1 MSRYSNPSSGLFGI
15 CAETLRRY
23 SCPFTIPGQD
33 APRPLPS
40 PARVLSFFPAGWKCQ
55 PEGEDIGSGCC
66 GGGVIQLRSRE
77 RALLRQGQLF
87 EPAASSGPA
96 AMVLAISRNLSC
108 TPRRSPC
115 PGRYPLPLAS
125 AFLSTFRN
133 LSSSPDSVPPATKKA
148 GSSVHSL
155 QTLTQPKSLHPS
167 KKIPY
172 FIFANLSTAL
182 VKFSIVLSASPC
194 SIPSL
199 TQCWICPSST
209 TCPTL
214 CKADFAALI

>member
-55 PEGEDIGSGCC
+55 PEGEDIDSGCC

-87 EPAASSGPA
+87 EPTASSGPA
-96 AMVLAISRNLSC
+96 AMLLAISRNLSC
-108 TPRRSPC
+108 IPRRSPC

-133 LSSSPDSVPPATKKA
+133 LSSSPTA
-148 GSSVHSL
+148 SL
-155 QTLTQPKSLHPS
+155 QPQKKQEAPHTPCKLSHNQNPYTPAKKSPTSYSQTSPQP
-167 KKIPY
+167 
-172 FIFANLSTAL
+172 
-182 VKFSIVLSASPC
+182 
-194 SIPSL
+194 
-199 TQCWICPSST
+199 
-209 TCPTL
+209 
-214 CKADFAALI
+214 

>member
-1 MSRYSNPSSGLFGI
+1 M
-15 CAETLRRY
+15 
-23 SCPFTIPGQD
+23 
-33 APRPLPS
+33 
-40 PARVLSFFPAGWKCQ
+40 
-55 PEGEDIGSGCC
+55 
-66 GGGVIQLRSRE
+66 IQLRSRE

-108 TPRRSPC
+108 IPRRSPCPGRYPLPLASAFPSTSRSHNCIPRRSPC

-148 GSSVHSL
+148 GSSAHSL

>member
-1 MSRYSNPSSGLFGI
+1 MNRYANPSSGLFGI
-15 CAETLRRY
+15 SAKTLRRY
-23 SCPFTIPGQD
+23 SYTPTIPGQD

-40 PARVLSFFPAGWKCQ
+40 PARVLSFFLSVGNISQRERISVRAVA
-55 PEGEDIGSGCC
+55 EE
-66 GGGVIQLRSRE
+66 GVIQLRSRE

-108 TPRRSPC
+108 IPRRSPC

-148 GSSVHSL
+148 GSSAHSL

>member
-1 MSRYSNPSSGLFGI
+1 MIWLK
-15 CAETLRRY
+15 A
-23 SCPFTIPGQD
+23 
-33 APRPLPS
+33 
-40 PARVLSFFPAGWKCQ
+40 
-55 PEGEDIGSGCC
+55 
-66 GGGVIQLRSRE
+66 
-77 RALLRQGQLF
+77 LRQGQLF
-87 EPAASSGPA
+87 EPTASSGPA

-108 TPRRSPC
+108 IPRRSPC
-115 PGRYPLPLAS
+115 PGRYPLPLAYGG
-125 AFLSTFRN
+125 LSTFRN
-133 LSSSPDSVPPATKKA
+133 QQYPPRRSPCPTCYPRPLASAFLSHLSPHKKSRKLRTLPANSHTNQNP
-148 GSSVHSL
+148 H
-155 QTLTQPKSLHPS
+155 TQAKRSP
-167 KKIPY
+167 IY

>member
-1 MSRYSNPSSGLFGI
+1 M
-15 CAETLRRY
+15 
-23 SCPFTIPGQD
+23 
-33 APRPLPS
+33 
-40 PARVLSFFPAGWKCQ
+40 
-55 PEGEDIGSGCC
+55 
-66 GGGVIQLRSRE
+66 IQLRLRE
-77 RALLRQGQLF
+77 RALLRQGQLS
-87 EPAASSGPA
+87 EPQASSGPA
-96 AMVLAISRNLSC
+96 AMLLAISQNLSC
-108 TPRRSPC
+108 IPRRSPC
-115 PGRYPLPLAS
+115 PGRYPLPLAYGV
-125 AFLSTFRN
+125 LSTFRN
-133 LSSSPDSVPPATKKA
+133 QQYPPDGVPARPDILSLWRPLFSPTFLPTKKA
-148 GSSVHSL
+148 GSSAHSL
-155 QTLTQPKSLHPS
+155 QTLTQPKSLHLS